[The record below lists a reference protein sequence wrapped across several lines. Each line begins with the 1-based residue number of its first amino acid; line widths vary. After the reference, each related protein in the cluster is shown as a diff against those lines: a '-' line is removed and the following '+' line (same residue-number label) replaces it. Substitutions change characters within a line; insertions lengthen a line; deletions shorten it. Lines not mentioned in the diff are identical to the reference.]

1 MANTIACCSADTIGA
16 VCCWCRRATQR
27 CRRWSPPFPYCLF
40 GIHLSSV
47 ATCFSIRFYLPRTQ
61 WQQPAAAALQIF
73 VKLFHS
79 LILFAIYL
87 SNIHCK
93 VRVSFRKPAGRP
105 APAPSIRGR
114 PCARRHAAANS
125 AERVMILP
133 RQSSLGNPKTV
144 TTAIWSHGGALSF
157 IAELIGNGHG
167 RQQWICVLFG

>member
-105 APAPSIRGR
+105 APAPQYAAGR
-114 PCARRHAAANS
+114 ARDGTANS

-133 RQSSLGNPKTV
+133 RQSSATKTV
-144 TTAIWSHGGALSF
+144 TAIWSHEGALSF
-157 IAELIGNGHG
+157 IAELIGNCHG